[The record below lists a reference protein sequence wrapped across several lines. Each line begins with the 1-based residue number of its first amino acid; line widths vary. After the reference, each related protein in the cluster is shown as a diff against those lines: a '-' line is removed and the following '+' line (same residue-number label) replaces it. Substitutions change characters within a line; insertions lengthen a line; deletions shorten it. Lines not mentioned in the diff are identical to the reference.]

1 MEAGGELFALIAARQ
16 RWLQTRY
23 GVLAQNIANADT
35 PGYRPNDLAPGSF
48 ARMLERMREP
58 APGLRRTHPAH
69 LAAGPEPDPVLRP
82 RRHEPPEIAPSGNA
96 VVLAEELRRLG
107 ETQRNMLLD
116 VNLVAKYRRL
126 YRSALGA
133 GN

>member
-1 MEAGGELFALIAARQ
+1 MEAGGDLFALISLRQ

-35 PGYRPNDLAPGSF
+35 PGYRPNDLPPDSF
-48 ARMLERMREP
+48 ARMVERMREP
-58 APGLRRTHPAH
+58 TPGLQRTHPAH
-69 LAAGPEPDPVLRP
+69 LPLERGSETGVRARP
-82 RRHEPPEIAPSGNA
+82 HEPPEIAPSGNA

-107 ETQRNMLLD
+107 ETRRNMLLD

-126 YRSALGA
+126 FRSALGA